1 MRKLLLALFAL
12 VFPLAAYPQGTDV
25 NGKKSNPHDLSG
37 IWMRSGGDSG
47 FSPAKDIPPLT
58 VAGQAKLKT
67 AAILA
72 APRNNL
78 VKQVS
83 NAAESND
90 LALGCNPKGFPR
102 LLLDT
107 THDYHEI
114 IMLPNRMIQLWQ
126 EERRPREIWLDGR
139 AVPSDEMIDN
149 LGPSWYGHAVATW
162 QGDTLLVTTVG
173 LDERAWVDS
182 FGFPKSLNARVE
194 ERYKL
199 VDPNTLQVTLTL
211 IDPDM
216 YTKPWV
222 SDVKT
227 WKKVARKDVTR
238 RGWYGLFSQGEAL
251 CAPENG
257 KPFVKK

>member
-1 MRKLLLALFAL
+1 
-12 VFPLAAYPQGTDV
+12 V
-25 NGKKSNPHDLSG
+25 
-37 IWMRSGGDSG
+37 
-47 FSPAKDIPPLT
+47 
-58 VAGQAKLKT
+58 
-67 AAILA
+67 
-72 APRNNL
+72 
-78 VKQVS
+78 
-83 NAAESND
+83 
-90 LALGCNPKGFPR
+90 
-102 LLLDT
+102 
-107 THDYHEI
+107 
-114 IMLPNRMIQLWQ
+114 IMLPNRIIQLWQ

-139 AVPSDEMIDN
+139 AIPSEETIDN
-149 LGPSWYGHAVATW
+149 LGPAWYGHAVGVW

-182 FGFPKSLNARVE
+182 FGFPKSFNARVE

-211 IDPDM
+211 IDPEM

-238 RGWYGLFSQGEAL
+238 RGWSGLFTQGETI